1 MWAPQACGVQV
12 TLDQCWGRGGPTPR
26 SQKSRITRRPQRPL
40 LALEGG
46 PGDIARAVTQ
56 LTLCPSRAR
65 AVFLQEGDGGG
76 GTVLSRRASGGE
88 DTRGVRADG
97 AVRPCVARGAY
108 FFLDCRAVVLFAVT
122 VIVTYFFRALYS
134 LAVCLQKRAPCALA
148 VSAGGG
154 LPSGPGSRG
163 RGRGPRG
170 GSRCPPR
177 RRGLRGRPW
186 GS

>member
-1 MWAPQACGVQV
+1 MLGERGADPAQSEIPHNLTPPRATTGIR
-12 TLDQCWGRGGPTPR
+12 GRAWRYSTR
-26 SQKSRITRRPQRPL
+26 SHSAHALSVARTCCVPAGRRQ
-40 LALEGG
+40 
-46 PGDIARAVTQ
+46 
-56 LTLCPSRAR
+56 
-65 AVFLQEGDGGG
+65 GG